1 MQNDGSTWRNM
12 YADVAEASANL
23 FATHITSQVFML
35 ETITLLLGA
44 NNSVRLP
51 LSFALLSPAISY
63 FPSTLF
69 LSRSFSLSP
78 SNTGAY

>member
-12 YADVAEASANL
+12 YADVVEASANL

-51 LSFALLSPAISY
+51 LSFSPFASY
-63 FPSTLF
+63 FLFPIHTLSLSLF
-69 LSRSFSLSP
+69 LAL
-78 SNTGAY
+78 AE